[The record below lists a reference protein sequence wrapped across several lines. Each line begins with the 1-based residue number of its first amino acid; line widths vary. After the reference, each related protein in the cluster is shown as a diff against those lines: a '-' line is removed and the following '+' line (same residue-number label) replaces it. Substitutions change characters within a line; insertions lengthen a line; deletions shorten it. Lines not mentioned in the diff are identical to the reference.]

1 MLNSRFANAIA
12 MRFARR
18 ITSEA
23 GAAVSDRVRMAFLI
37 AYSREATESELTE
50 SQGFVES
57 QTVRYREAGLRDDAA
72 AESALIDF
80 CQALLASN
88 EFLYVR

>member
-1 MLNSRFANAIA
+1 MGV
-12 MRFARR
+12 
-18 ITSEA
+18 TPGGQ
-23 GAAVSDRVRMAFLI
+23 GALRERLRLAFLI
-37 AYSREATESELTE
+37 AYGREAAQVELTE
-50 SQGFVES
+50 AQGFVES
-57 QTVRYREAGLRDDAA
+57 QTARYRAAGSADAAA